1 VSRATECP
9 GNRLP
14 RRRRRRQ
21 ILGLLLALLTTGVIL
36 AGGAVLASAA
46 PPVVT
51 VQDASEVSFLSA
63 QVKGTVDPGGEPAT
77 YRFQI
82 VTDEQFQAPQGG
94 GFENATTVIEQTVE
108 GSGPQPVEGELEG
121 LAPATTYHLRLIAF
135 SPAEESGEAI
145 AASTFTTKAV
155 AAPVLTTDEAS
166 EVAFTTA
173 TASGTVALADPDPA
187 FNSSCQFEYIT
198 EGAFQPADEHQTL
211 TVSATAGT
219 YTLSFG
225 GEATAPLAFD
235 ATAAQVESALDGLTS
250 IGGAGGS
257 VTVTG
262 GPGDDSGSSPY
273 SITFGGSLAETDVEQ
288 VGTEPALLTGTS
300 PNAAVETTEDGHKEG
315 FGGAAPI
322 ACEPETVLGS
332 EAQPVPVTAHLTG
345 LTPATTYHLRLL
357 ATNAG
362 GASAQAAPSTFTT
375 EPVAKPT
382 VSVDPITTF
391 SATTAELVGH
401 VTPNSPEPAV
411 QTSPAEQA
419 AFESTWHFECTPE
432 CPGLTGGTV
441 AADDVAHQVT
451 AQATGLL
458 PGVTYSVVLIAVN
471 AGGEQT
477 SAPARTFTTPAVAPT
492 ILSTFA
498 TGVTSSAATLG
509 AEIDPGGAPVTAHF
523 DYITEERF
531 QTDGGGFGAGTIST
545 PESEPLGYDDAEHEA
560 FAQISGL
567 APQTT
572 YRYRVV
578 AQNGTGG
585 PQVGTTESFT
595 TQAPVPS
602 GSVLADGRAWE
613 MVSPLDKNGAD
624 IAGIDSVLGVTNG
637 GMVQASADGEKLTY
651 TSVGAF
657 AEPKGA
663 PLVSQYLSTRTSG
676 GWGVQNI
683 TLPINSKSFPT
694 ATQGGPYKA
703 FSTDLST
710 SLYDNGVE
718 AENLTSNPPLTADA
732 KPGNKYYLR
741 DDLTGALRALE
752 TTRGTGLRPGDLWA
766 GGFLQ
771 GVTPDLHHFVFATKG
786 PAIDLYESVG
796 TGVEPINIL
805 PGGTQPTPSADST
818 LGGTAERSAGLR
830 PLSADGSRAYFT
842 DTGALYVREGIGTP
856 QAETV
861 AVGEGLVEPNFKAA
875 SADGSVA
882 FFTAGAEGG
891 DLYRFDLAD
900 RTFTDISVD
909 PNPTADCR
917 QVGGAEQCGTSIRGV
932 LGTSEDGSYVYFV
945 ANGVLTEAPNPE
957 GRHATPGDCVERCN
971 LYVWHDDGTPTGH
984 ISFIASLSGEDES
997 NEGHDFPLAAGFAG
1011 DWNPLISALTAR
1023 VSPDGTH
1030 VVFMSSAD
1038 LTSYDNSVAGG
1049 GPCDPNSHGQATGCE
1064 EVYDYDASGSGHLT
1078 CVSCNPTGARPLGFS
1093 AIPAGTQFEHQ
1104 GAFYQSRVLTADGA
1118 RVFFNSRDALVPQD
1132 TNGAQDVYEWEE
1144 DGIGSCAKAG
1154 GCVSL
1159 VSSGTDDEKS
1169 EFVDAGESG
1178 DDVFFDTRAQLVPG
1192 DNDQLTDVYDARA
1205 PHVPGEQVGFPAAP
1219 PPPPPCVGGEA
1230 CHGDAAPAPA
1240 EAGPTTSHFSGPGN
1254 PTAKACPKAKTLK
1267 KGKCVKKSQ
1276 PKKKNGKKGKHKK
1289 HKGSNNTD
1297 NRKHHQQ
1304 TNTDRRAG
1312 K

>member
-1 VSRATECP
+1 MM
-9 GNRLP
+9 
-14 RRRRRRQ
+14 
-21 ILGLLLALLTTGVIL
+21 GLLLALLTTGVIL

-77 YRFQI
+77 YRFQV
-82 VTDEQFQAPQGG
+82 VTDGQFQENLTNSLP

-121 LAPATTYHLRLIAF
+121 LASGTTYHLRLIAF

-173 TASGTVALADPDPA
+173 DASGTVELANTDPA

-198 EGAFQPADEHQTL
+198 AGAFQPADEHQTL

-225 GEATAPLAFD
+225 GETTSPLSFD
-235 ATAAQVESALDGLTS
+235 ATAGQVQGALDGLTS

-288 VGTEPALLTGTS
+288 VGTEPSLLTGTS
-300 PNAAVETTEDGHKEG
+300 PNATIETTKDGHKEG

-345 LTPATTYHLRLL
+345 LTPATTYHLRLV

-362 GASAQAAPSTFTT
+362 GTSAQAAPSTFTT

-382 VSVDPITTF
+382 VSVDPISTF
-391 SATTAELVGH
+391 TATTAELVGH
-401 VTPNSPEPAV
+401 VTPNSPEPEAT
-411 QTSPAEQA
+411 TSPAEQA
-419 AFESTWHFECTPE
+419 AFESTWHFQCTPE
-432 CPGLTGGTV
+432 CRGLAGGTV
-441 AADDVAHQVT
+441 AGDDVAHQVT

-458 PGVTYSVVLIAVN
+458 PGVTYKVVLIAAN

-498 TGVTSSAATLG
+498 TGVTSSTAGLG

-523 DYITEERF
+523 DYITEAEY
-531 QTDGGGFGAGTIST
+531 QADGGSFGAGTIST
-545 PESEPLGYDDAEHEA
+545 PESEPLGSDDTEHEA

-567 APQTT
+567 ALQTT

-578 AQNGTGG
+578 VQNGTGG
-585 PQVGTTESFT
+585 PQVGTTEALT
-595 TQAPVPS
+595 TQGAP

-637 GMVQASADGEKLTY
+637 GIVQASPNGEKLTY

-663 PLVSQYLSTRTSG
+663 PLASQYLSTRTSG
-676 GWGVQNI
+676 GWGVENI
-683 TLPINSKSFPT
+683 TLPISSKSLPT
-694 ATQGGPYKA
+694 VTQGGPYKA

-710 SLYDNGVE
+710 SLFDNGV
-718 AENLTSNPPLTADA
+718 AGDPGGLTPNPPLTADA
-732 KPGNKYYLR
+732 APDNKFYLR
-741 DDLTGALRALE
+741 DDLTSALRAVE
-752 TTRGTGLRPGDLWA
+752 TSSPGTTGLLQGDVWQRSL
-766 GGFLQ
+766 LQ
-771 GVTPDLHHFVFATKG
+771 GVTPDLHHVIFRTREPG
-786 PAIDLYESVG
+786 LQNLYETTAG
-796 TGVEPINIL
+796 GLEAINVL
-805 PGGTQPTPSADST
+805 PGQTEPTPTAF
-818 LGGTAERSAGLR
+818 LGLSQSGNSDGLR
-830 PLSADGSRAYFT
+830 PLSTDGSRAYFT
-842 DTGALYVREGIGTP
+842 DERALYVREGIGTP
-856 QAETV
+856 QAETF
-861 AVGEGLVEPNFKAA
+861 AVGEGLIEPQFKAA

-882 FFTAGAEGG
+882 FVAGESGSESNF
-891 DLYRFDLAD
+891 DLYRFDRAD
-900 RTFTDISVD
+900 GSHTDITLDTEPYV
-909 PNPTADCR
+909 CFGG
-917 QVGGAEQCGTSIRGV
+917 QVGVCGAEVLGV
-932 LGTSEDGSYVYFV
+932 LGTSDDGSYVYFV
-945 ANGVLTEAPNPE
+945 ANGVLTNSQNPE
-957 GRHATPGDCVERCN
+957 GHVAAPGDCSLTSPGPGQRCS
-971 LYVWHDDGTPTGH
+971 LYLWHDDGTTLGR
-984 ISFIASLSGEDES
+984 ISYVASLSGEDES
-997 NEGHDFPLAAGFAG
+997 GEEHDSPIQAGVAD
-1011 DWNPLISALTAR
+1011 DWSPGVSRLTAR
-1023 VSPDGTH
+1023 ISADGSH
-1030 VVFMSSAD
+1030 AVFMSSAD
-1038 LTSYDNSVAGG
+1038 LTGYDNALAGG
-1049 GPCDPNSHGQATGCE
+1049 GVCDPNAKSQGNNCE
-1064 EVYDYDASGSGHLT
+1064 EVYDYDAAEGGSLT

-1093 AIPAGTQFEHQ
+1093 AIPGGTQFAHHE
-1104 GAFYQSRVLTADGA
+1104 ALYQSRVLTDEGA

-1132 TNGAQDVYEWEE
+1132 TDGTQDVYEWEE
-1144 DGIGSCAKAG
+1144 DGTGSCSEG
-1154 GCVSL
+1154 SGCVSL
-1159 VSSGTDDEKS
+1159 ISSGTGDDKS
-1169 EFVDAGESG
+1169 EFVDASQSG
-1178 DDVFFDTRAQLVPG
+1178 NDVFFDTRAQLVPA
-1192 DNDQLTDVYDARA
+1192 DNDQLTDVYDARS

-1230 CHGDAAPAPA
+1230 CHGSGAAVPGRLPTGT
-1240 EAGPTTSHFSGPGN
+1240 AGFQGPGN
-1254 PTAKACPKAKTLK
+1254 PAALKCAKGKVAKH
-1267 KGKCVKKSQ
+1267 GKCVKKPQS
-1276 PKKKNGKKGKHKK
+1276 KKKRGKKAKHKK
-1289 HKGSNNTD
+1289 HKVSNKTENH
-1297 NRKHHQQ
+1297 RHHRRAD
-1304 TNTDRRAG
+1304 TNRRAG